1 MTTLIQRVA
10 LPCAVVTV
18 LLAGG
23 CLGGTAPT
31 RFYVLGPIDGPA
43 VSGDRAL
50 TLGIGPVSLASY
62 LDRPQIVTRPATDK
76 IDLGEFDQW
85 GEPLRDGVSRVL
97 AENLSRQLPSA
108 RIAIFPWR
116 GLDAVRYQVLIDVT
130 RFDGPAGGDT
140 ALEARWRIL
149 DGITA
154 KEVAAKTTRLSEPAG
169 GAGYPLT
176 VSAMSRALNTLSRD
190 IAQTLVALPQ

>member
-10 LPCAVVTV
+10 LPFAVVTV

-85 GEPLRDGVSRVL
+85 GEPLRDGLSRVL
-97 AENLSRQLPSA
+97 AEDLSRQLPSA

-116 GLDAVRYQVLIDVT
+116 GLDAVRYQVLVDVT

-149 DGITA
+149 DGVTA

-169 GAGYPLT
+169 GAGYPLA
-176 VSAMSRALNTLSRD
+176 VAAMSRALNTLSRD

>member
-1 MTTLIQRVA
+1 MKTFTRRAA
-10 LPCAVVTV
+10 LPLALATA

-31 RFYVLGPIDGPA
+31 RFYVLAPLDGPA
-43 VSGDRAL
+43 MAGGRAL
-50 TLGIGPVSLASY
+50 TLGVGPVTLAGY

-97 AENLSRQLPSA
+97 AEDLSRRLPSA
-108 RIAIFPWR
+108 RIATFPWR
-116 GLDAVRYQVLIDVT
+116 GLDAVRYQVIVDVT

-140 ALEARWRIL
+140 SLEARWRIL
-149 DGITA
+149 DGA
-154 KEVAAKTTRLSEPAG
+154 NGKEVAAKTTRLAEPAG
-169 GAGYPLT
+169 GSGYTMT
-176 VSAMSRALNTLSRD
+176 VAAMSRALNALSQD
-190 IAQTLVALPQ
+190 IAQAVVALPQ